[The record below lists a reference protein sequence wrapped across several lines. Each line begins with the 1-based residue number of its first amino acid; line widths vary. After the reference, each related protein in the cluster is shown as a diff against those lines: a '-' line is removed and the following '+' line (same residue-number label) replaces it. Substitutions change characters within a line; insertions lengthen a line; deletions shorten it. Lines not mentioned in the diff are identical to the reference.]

1 MKASPPNNEISNSL
15 LIPIHQASLGVA
27 LGQATISWCE
37 ILVCLWNISPLALSL
52 AQKVYEKYF
61 SFVAS
66 SILLFEISF
75 EVENNNSNKQ
85 WMVRSLFPWF
95 HVILSTVLWD
105 RKQSFLIYLKIS
117 KH

>member
-1 MKASPPNNEISNSL
+1 MKARPPNNEISNSL

-75 EVENNNSNKQ
+75 EVENICWVLLSRWRVFWFQKNQFLFLNN
-85 WMVRSLFPWF
+85 
-95 HVILSTVLWD
+95 
-105 RKQSFLIYLKIS
+105 
-117 KH
+117 

>member
-1 MKASPPNNEISNSL
+1 MRARPPNNEISNGL

-27 LGQATISWCE
+27 LGQGTISWCE

-75 EVENNNSNKQ
+75 EAENNNSNKHSVNGKFFISVISCNSFNSP
-85 WMVRSLFPWF
+85 VR
-95 HVILSTVLWD
+95 
-105 RKQSFLIYLKIS
+105 
-117 KH
+117 

>member
-1 MKASPPNNEISNSL
+1 MRARPPNNEISNGL

-52 AQKVYEKYF
+52 AQKEYEKYF

-75 EVENNNSNKQ
+75 EAENNNSNKHSVNGKFFISVISCNSFNSP
-85 WMVRSLFPWF
+85 VR
-95 HVILSTVLWD
+95 
-105 RKQSFLIYLKIS
+105 
-117 KH
+117 